1 MDFLTRIQ
9 LDEIGVLKNVID
21 VCRDILSSGENLPL
35 EKRQDA
41 LEELRDGVEMYNRL
55 IENLKQ

>member
-1 MDFLTRIQ
+1 MDFLTKIQ

-21 VCRDILSSGENLPL
+21 VCRDILSSSQNLPL

>member
-1 MDFLTRIQ
+1 MDFLTKIQ

-21 VCRDILSSGENLPL
+21 VCRDILSSSENLPL